1 MLGVEIEGGVYS
13 RGRHTRGVGY
23 SRDLEKYNL
32 AAMHGWTVY
41 RFTTQDVKS
50 GVAVGFITIIINKG
64 GLIDGYKDISGG
76 LMLPDSN
83 NRTKS
88 KAKGEA

>member
-1 MLGVEIEGGVYS
+1 
-13 RGRHTRGVGY
+13 
-23 SRDLEKYNL
+23 
-32 AAMHGWTVY
+32 
-41 RFTTQDVKS
+41 VKS

-88 KAKGEA
+88 KAKGKA